1 MVICNHRSLILASE
15 TASDHPRAV
24 VVLMSGGGSSLFEL
38 PQAPLTLHELQTING
53 LLLKSGADITE
64 LNAVRKHL
72 SAVKGGQL
80 ARHVIEGLPNM
91 EGTARDSVLISL
103 VLSDVIGDPLDVI
116 ASGPTVPDTST
127 YADVSHVTPVRT
139 SS

>member
-1 MVICNHRSLILASE
+1 
-15 TASDHPRAV
+15 
-24 VVLMSGGGSSLFEL
+24 MSGGGSSLFEL
-38 PQAPLTLHELQTING
+38 PQTPIGLHELQTING

-80 ARHVIEGLPNM
+80 ARHVIEGKS
-91 EGTARDSVLISL
+91 RDSVLISL

-127 YADVSHVTPVRT
+127 YADVSHVTGHQSVQT
-139 SS
+139 